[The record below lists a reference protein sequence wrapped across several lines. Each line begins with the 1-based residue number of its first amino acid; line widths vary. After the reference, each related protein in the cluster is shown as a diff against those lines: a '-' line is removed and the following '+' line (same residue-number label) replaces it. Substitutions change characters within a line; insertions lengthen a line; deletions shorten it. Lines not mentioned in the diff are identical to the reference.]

1 MYQTGYPIIPYVT
14 LNTIMDDAMRIMS
27 AIGVYRVDDLF
38 AIDPDYPP
46 QHTKR
51 TIIERSN
58 ATVSRHFPLYYIQR
72 IHVVNGR
79 YTFVDNFQDYINN
92 VIQPHEVTLIPDAV
106 VSISPTP
113 MITPKFGTYKFIYQP
128 PTLVTMYPITITA
141 YAKTL
146 CKYKL
151 YYDNNNIDNDAVYF
165 MDKNTPVYDIF
176 IKQVVMDIAYFISN
190 LKNNYQLT
198 ELPIEVFAALENI
211 QSELR
216 TELETLYNENPRNY
230 LILY

>member
-1 MYQTGYPIIPYVT
+1 MQYTGYSVIPYVT
-14 LNTIMDDAMRIMS
+14 LNNVIDDAIRIMS

-58 ATVSRHFPLYYIQR
+58 ATVSRHFPLYYIQKVQ
-72 IHVVNGR
+72 IVNGR
-79 YTFVDNFQDYINN
+79 YTFVDNFDDYINN
-92 VIQPHEVTLIPDAV
+92 RITAQEVTLIPDAV
-106 VSISPTP
+106 VSISPVH
-113 MITPKFGTYKFIYQP
+113 MITPKFGQFKFVYQP
-128 PTLVTMYPITITA
+128 PNLITMFPLNTIA

-146 CKYKL
+146 CKYRL
-151 YYDNNNIDNDAVYF
+151 YYDNNNINNDAIYF
-165 MDKNTPVYDIF
+165 IDKNTPIYDIF

-190 LKNNYQLT
+190 LKNNYQLSD
-198 ELPIEVFAALENI
+198 LPIEVFAALENI

-216 TELETLYNENPRNY
+216 SELETLYNENPRNY